1 VTTLADRRG
10 ICVLGRT
17 DFHFGMGTLTYAA
30 CELLSRYFRVGLLPT
45 RDAPRSSPADGS
57 AEGYVTLPSG
67 RDVPLVTSAAGFAA
81 SLYVDV
87 VWNGVQDQRHELLPD
102 SGIRVAQI
110 AYDSDEL
117 PPEWVD
123 LLNGKFD
130 VALFTSGHLEEVA
143 QRSGVTITTGTLPIA
158 LDLEGLL
165 GRRYRPP
172 LPRRLRFGSLSA
184 FHDRKGLDVLIDAFL
199 QLYQDRPDVELVLHS
214 NLAIGDPF
222 ERISQLSELAGATN
236 VRISHGLLSSAQKN
250 ALLESFDIYVNC
262 SRGEGYSVGPR
273 EALALGKPIVV
284 TQLAAHADFDGVPG
298 VFHFAPVG
306 RMPARYPE
314 IDNRVFGAQLY
325 FDVPAIAAGL
335 AAAADFVRSSA
346 CVESAP
352 VRRRLAARFA
362 FTALAPEY
370 RSLFDP
376 DSIAVRPLPAKRA
389 PSLRIDASVSAI
401 TRRAAG
407 RHGTRLRR
415 DAAKVVV
422 PVHDGGFFS
431 IFNRFISHLVWGLRE
446 DRVSLVVPDWNVI
459 RLLPPG
465 GGDRLTSYCYS
476 RPEDGNLWLK
486 LFEPLYDLTPEEMND
501 PGFMSEGAGPATP
514 EFNEVREPLL
524 TYVHAYDLYRAAWFP
539 RFRNQYGRVT
549 REYVRPRPEL
559 AAELKDTLAAQ
570 ADGRFM
576 ISAHVKHPSHG
587 LEQPGQRIAGGDRYV
602 AAVRA
607 LLVER
612 GIREA
617 SDDWTLFVATDQ
629 DRVVA
634 RFADEFG
641 PHVFCFK
648 DVSRIEPEVDASFD
662 ALSPTEQLRIGHQ
675 LQHLKASHSRHWS
688 WRLAWEVWR
697 DAEVMAASDVLLHA
711 VSNVA
716 TAASY
721 LGPRIRMIYIEP

>member
-1 VTTLADRRG
+1 VTTAADGRG

-17 DFHFGMGTLTYAA
+17 DFHFGIGTLTFAA
-30 CELLSRYFRVGLLPT
+30 CELLSRYFRVGLLST
-45 RDAPRSSPADGS
+45 RDRPRTAPSEQ
-57 AEGYVTLPSG
+57 AEQYVTLPSG
-67 RDVPLVTSAAGFAA
+67 RDVPLVSSADGFAA

-87 VWNGVQDQRHELLPD
+87 LWNGVHDRGHELLPD
-102 SGIRVAQI
+102 TGVRIAQI

-117 PPEWVD
+117 PPEWVE
-123 LLNGKFD
+123 LLNHKFD
-130 VALFTSGHLEEVA
+130 IAMFTSGHLEQVA
-143 QRSGVTITTGTLPIA
+143 HRSGVTIPTGTLPIA

-165 GRRYRPP
+165 VRRYRAP
-172 LPRRLRFGSLSA
+172 LPGRLRFGSLSA
-184 FHDRKGLDVLIDAFL
+184 FHDRKGLETLIEAFL
-199 QLYQDRPDVELVLHS
+199 SLYSFRPDVELVLHS
-214 NLAIGDPF
+214 NLAIGDPYD
-222 ERISQLSELAGATN
+222 RISRLTNNSGASN
-236 VRISHGLLSSAQKN
+236 IRISHGLLSTAEKN

-262 SRGEGYSVGPR
+262 SAGEGYSVGPR

-284 TQLAAHADFDGVPG
+284 TQLGAHADFDGVPG
-298 VFHFAPVG
+298 VFHFAPGG

-325 FDVPAIAAGL
+325 FDVPAISAGL
-335 AAAADFVRSSA
+335 AAAADFVRSST
-346 CVESAP
+346 CVQTVPA
-352 VRRRLAARFA
+352 RRRCAAKFG

-376 DSIAVRPLPAKRA
+376 DSAAVRPLPAPSA
-389 PSLRIDASVSAI
+389 PSIRIDRAVSAI

-407 RHGTRLRR
+407 RHGVRLRR
-415 DAAKVVV
+415 DAARVVV
-422 PVHDGGFFS
+422 PVHDAGFFS
-431 IFNRFISHLVWGLRE
+431 IFNKFITHLAWGLRE

-501 PGFMSEGAGPATP
+501 PGFLSEGAGPAWP
-514 EFNEVREPLL
+514 DFNEVREPLL
-524 TYVHAYDLYRAAWFP
+524 TYVHAYDLYRAPWFP
-539 RFRNQYGRVT
+539 RFRNHYGRVT
-549 REYVRPRPEL
+549 RDYVRLRPEL
-559 AAELKDTLAAQ
+559 AAELKETLAAQ

-587 LEQPGQRIAGGDRYV
+587 LEQPGQRIAGGDRYIS
-602 AAVRA
+602 AVRA
-607 LLVER
+607 ALTER

-662 ALSPTEQLRIGHQ
+662 ALSPDEQLRIGHQ
-675 LQHLKASHSRHWS
+675 LQHLKAAHSRHWS

-697 DAEVMAASDVLLHA
+697 DAELMAASDVLLHA

-716 TAASY
+716 TAVSY
-721 LGPRIRMIYIEP
+721 LGPRTRMIYIEP